1 MTNPARCDTLVL
13 VSKNSSHTLTAERR
27 SAIADLVMQRG
38 SVHVKE
44 LASRFEVSPATIRR
58 DLEALEGQETL
69 RRVYGGAV
77 AVEGE
82 IASPSEGPEPPQSSA
97 TSRAKSAL
105 DDSEEA
111 RIGQA
116 VADMIADGETVF
128 LGPGTLP
135 VAVARCLQEHTRITV
150 VTNGLEAAHWLVAN
164 TPHNH
169 LIVTGGQVE
178 ERDRALVGQLTKGA
192 LSKLRADRVILELG
206 GVNPVEGLTHD
217 SLPQAEIAQ
226 LLLESG
232 SEVIIM
238 TPAERIGR
246 VAAAHVAPIS
256 EADVIITAREAPS
269 PFLWDLSEIGV
280 RIILV

>member
-1 MTNPARCDTLVL
+1 MTNSARCDTLAP
-13 VSKNSSHTLTAERR
+13 VSENSSHTLTAERR

-44 LASRFEVSPATIRR
+44 LTSQFEVSPATIRR
-58 DLEALEGQETL
+58 DLEALEGQEIL

-82 IASPSEGPEPPQSSA
+82 TAGPSKEHEPPQTPA
-97 TSRAKSAL
+97 ASRAGS
-105 DDSEEA
+105 DSNSSEEA

-128 LGPGTLP
+128 LGPGMLP

-150 VTNGLEAAHWLVAN
+150 VTNGLEVAHWLAAN
-164 TPHNH
+164 TPHN

-178 ERDRALVGQLTKGA
+178 ERDRAMVGQLTREA

>member
-1 MTNPARCDTLVL
+1 MTSSARCGTLVP
-13 VSKNSSHTLTAERR
+13 VSENSSHTLTAERR

-44 LASRFEVSPATIRR
+44 LTSRFEVSPATIRR

-82 IASPSEGPEPPQSSA
+82 TSGPSKEPEPSQSPAASRSA
-97 TSRAKSAL
+97 AS

-150 VTNGLEAAHWLVAN
+150 VTNGLEAAHWLAAN
-164 TPHNH
+164 TPHN

-178 ERDRALVGQLTKGA
+178 ERDRALVGQLTREA

-232 SEVIIM
+232 SEIIIM

>member
-1 MTNPARCDTLVL
+1 M
-13 VSKNSSHTLTAERR
+13 SENSSHTLTAERR

-44 LASRFEVSPATIRR
+44 LTSQFEVSPATIRR
-58 DLEALEGQETL
+58 DLEALEGQEKL

-82 IASPSEGPEPPQSSA
+82 TSKDGAAADGSE
-97 TSRAKSAL
+97 K
-105 DDSEEA
+105 A
-111 RIGQA
+111 RISQA
-116 VADMIADGETVF
+116 VADMVADGETIF

-150 VTNGLEAAHWLVAN
+150 VTNGLEAAHWLAAN
-164 TPHNH
+164 TPHN

-178 ERDRALVGQLTKGA
+178 DRDRAMVGQLTREA

-226 LLLESG
+226 LLMESG